1 MCARRVQMEAA
12 LLKPNIVPGVD
23 CNSNPVSGDLQVR
36 RLQELVLRLEFHN
49 EQLRTRAGAGRH
61 CCPLASPL
69 ASRMPQEDAG
79 VDLQQPDGSVLSVL
93 DEVELL
99 DVDLDCSDET
109 WLYMSTKAS
118 KVESTIT
125 PLQWCRQVLDDPEWE
140 VIKRSMRFRLK
151 SASCW
156 CRSLSSPVSSPPPP
170 SRVGGVSPIGTPCA
184 PVSSSETHASSL
196 RHHQSSVSK
205 ARIPTFIP
213 HLARGSS
220 LRHRSPRPRVD
231 SDIISPRVD
240 EDESVT
246 HDYKLQDLIDVQV
259 VARLQEERLRQDYAS
274 MSWPNLAN
282 RRSQS
287 VTFPLSARSDP
298 EEGNEGADED
308 FGPLPAQLHVS
319 PPSHGHTFFS
329 GRDWRGSSSFLST
342 PPSALPRPSAG
353 FAYHTPPRRRP
364 PPGADHMRRSL
375 PNLAGAP
382 SNPSVPSACLLHNS
396 QSFDS
401 PGGVTRRQSSMA
413 SPSLLQ
419 TKVQGAGDVPTAFV
433 SPTIKGSASLP
444 MSSLLGGRSGIPLL
458 SKSSSYVSTSLHS
471 VLSPPTY
478 CNETASPTSIA
489 KVARSACS
497 LLTPPR
503 SLSAFCN
510 LHDRAWRDSRY

>member
-259 VARLQEERLRQDYAS
+259 VARLQEENLRAHRYFSFINPTRCVFVCHAVPCHAIPHVPLIQD
-274 MSWPNLAN
+274 
-282 RRSQS
+282 
-287 VTFPLSARSDP
+287 
-298 EEGNEGADED
+298 
-308 FGPLPAQLHVS
+308 
-319 PPSHGHTFFS
+319 S
-329 GRDWRGSSSFLST
+329 GRTT
-342 PPSALPRPSAG
+342 PAC
-353 FAYHTPPRRRP
+353 
-364 PPGADHMRRSL
+364 PGQTWPTDAAR
-375 PNLAGAP
+375 
-382 SNPSVPSACLLHNS
+382 
-396 QSFDS
+396 
-401 PGGVTRRQSSMA
+401 A
-413 SPSLLQ
+413 SPSHSAHAPTRRRETRGPTKTSVPCQLSSTSPRRLTATPSSAAETGEEAAASCPPLLPRCLAHPLGSP
-419 TKVQGAGDVPTAFV
+419 TTRRLGDVRHREQIICEGAC
-433 SPTIKGSASLP
+433 L
-444 MSSLLGGRSGIPLL
+444 
-458 SKSSSYVSTSLHS
+458 TSLELPVIPAFP
-471 VLSPPTY
+471 VLA
-478 CNETASPTSIA
+478 CFITAKALIPR
-489 KVARSACS
+489 VA
-497 LLTPPR
+497 
-503 SLSAFCN
+503 
-510 LHDRAWRDSRY
+510 